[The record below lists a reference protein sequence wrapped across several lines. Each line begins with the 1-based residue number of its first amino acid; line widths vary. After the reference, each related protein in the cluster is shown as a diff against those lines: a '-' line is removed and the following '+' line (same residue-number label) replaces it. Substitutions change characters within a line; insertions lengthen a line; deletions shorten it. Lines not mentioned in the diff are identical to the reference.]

1 MHRNGEEQEAP
12 GRRTSVFAV
21 FVGRVCAALSTL
33 LHRSHRSTRLRLHSM
48 HVYARACRK
57 RVCRKCS
64 RRALRLSTHAS
75 SSCSHLEDIVR
86 RRKPKPKTRGC
97 MVSPLSLSLSL
108 SPSLPTYLPLPF
120 RRASVA
126 PSALVGHRRTRCSCK
141 SMPRHQVQCSVRR
154 CVGSSQE
161 FILCP
166 GGSGPVEQRVDEI

>member
-57 RVCRKCS
+57 RVCRKCN

-108 SPSLPTYLPLPF
+108 SLPPSLPTSLCLF
-120 RRASVA
+120 VALLLRRLRSLGTAA
-126 PSALVGHRRTRCSCK
+126 PGVRANRCPDTK
-141 SMPRHQVQCSVRR
+141 SNAV
-154 CVGSSQE
+154 
-161 FILCP
+161 FAAA
-166 GGSGPVEQRVDEI
+166 